1 MKRLLHS
8 GGFRKIVP
16 LIGVSAALS
25 ASQVF
30 FAAPAAA
37 WDFFGDSLR
46 TFPAGGTTPEGWLNR
61 ASIVSLP
68 KASAN
73 EADPSCGSAM
83 WLYPSCT
90 TSLSNPLD
98 GLGDWHVR
106 FPFPNFE
113 RLTGTSAGGGQGYKR
128 SLGLQM
134 MAYPNSR
141 ATTYNNPKA
150 NAPFAFSGISA
161 EITLAKIKKEEG
173 QELKMGVQWTID
185 GWNSLRWGETVPAPN
200 PSDTYLWVPVRAGNS
215 NSGPP
220 NANAGEICADR
231 RTSGRSGRNYSQYI
245 DTDWGE
251 CDVMGGAHAGYFTDE
266 GGVISSSVNI
276 GDFPDPIKAFL
287 IVKNSVVALI
297 KCPRPTSSSYVSCE
311 WSYPSIYAN
320 LESKGYWMPWKLLPG
335 VGGVNWY
342 RNNELLW
349 TKQWDQVRRNSM
361 PSYSNSRLTTTWG
374 SGGSQWWYQL
384 TIARQAQ
391 HAYKSGCRQ
400 LAGLASQAPVSG
412 DWPNKRGSL
421 NFLKGCLVG
430 PHSPSES
437 SSPTFSRFPS
447 PANLRFFPTTSASAT
462 PQAICNSLSTDD
474 RRLVAEA
481 IERHEPSARRSLD
494 CL

>member
-1 MKRLLHS
+1 
-8 GGFRKIVP
+8 
-16 LIGVSAALS
+16 
-25 ASQVF
+25 
-30 FAAPAAA
+30 
-37 WDFFGDSLR
+37 
-46 TFPAGGTTPEGWLNR
+46 
-61 ASIVSLP
+61 
-68 KASAN
+68 
-73 EADPSCGSAM
+73 M
-83 WLYPSCT
+83 WFYASCT
-90 TSLSNPLD
+90 TSLTTRLD
-98 GLGDWHVR
+98 GLGEWDAR
-106 FPFPNFE
+106 YPFPNFE

-134 MAYPNSR
+134 MAYPYR
-141 ATTYNNPKA
+141 HQPATTYNNPKT
-150 NAPFAFSGISA
+150 NAQFVFSGISA

-173 QELKMGVQWTID
+173 EELKMGVQWTID

-215 NSGPP
+215 DSGPP
-220 NANAGEICADR
+220 NANAGEICADGG
-231 RTSGRSGRNYSQYI
+231 TSRSGRNYSQYI
-245 DTDWGE
+245 DTDWGV
-251 CDVMGGAHAGYFTDE
+251 CDFYSAAHAGYSTDE
-266 GGVISSSVNI
+266 GGFLLSAVNI

-320 LESKGYWMPWKLLPG
+320 LEGKGYWMPWKLVPG
-335 VGGVNWY
+335 AGRAADWY
-342 RNNELLW
+342 SRNNEMLW
-349 TKQWDQVRRNSM
+349 NLQWEQVRRNSK

-391 HAYKSGCRQ
+391 AAYSGGCRQ
-400 LAGLASQAPVSG
+400 MARFASQAPVSG
-412 DWPNKRGSL
+412 DWPYKRVSL

-447 PANLRFFPTTSASAT
+447 PANLRFFPTTSASAR
-462 PQAICNSLSTDD
+462 PQAICNHLTTDD